1 MNKWNQ
7 AILPRPDLQK
17 GIHSDEKK
25 NNNKK
30 EEIWTD
36 MLIGSCG
43 SPSLEDYF
51 IKTYNEILSSFMALL
66 LTFCLNSVLSTV
78 SFVFFPIAIA

>member
-1 MNKWNQ
+1 
-7 AILPRPDLQK
+7 
-17 GIHSDEKK
+17 
-25 NNNKK
+25 
-30 EEIWTD
+30 